1 MSWLNLVLC
10 KFVPVCIC
18 IAVIPHHFYTPK
30 KTTVWEVECD
40 KLNSQYITFSW
51 KTKGDWGNS
60 CKHICRHKES
70 TLTDYNSFQDLSGKF
85 FHSKAIDFLNFL
97 SPYKCRKSLTIKTTL
112 MSLNWIIMDQTMRK
126 IYTATH
132 TSLGFQPMHLNS
144 KFLHRKSTL

>member
-1 MSWLNLVLC
+1 MQIFSCLYMYSPLFL
-10 KFVPVCIC
+10 
-18 IAVIPHHFYTPK
+18 HPK
-30 KTTVWEVECD
+30 KTTVWKVECD
-40 KLNSQYITFSW
+40 KLNLEPFSLDTTFSW

-132 TSLGFQPMHLNS
+132 TSQGFQPMHLNS

>member
-1 MSWLNLVLC
+1 MQ
-10 KFVPVCIC
+10 IC
-18 IAVIPHHFYTPK
+18 SCLYMYRGYSPSFLHPK
-30 KTTVWEVECD
+30 KQQFERWNVINL
-40 KLNSQYITFSW
+40 KHFSQYITFSW

-70 TLTDYNSFQDLSGKF
+70 TLIDYNSFQDLSGKF
-85 FHSKAIDFLNFL
+85 FHSKAIDFFNFL
-97 SPYKCRKSLTIKTTL
+97 SPYNCRKSLTIKTTL

-132 TSLGFQPMHLNS
+132 TSQGFQPMHLNS